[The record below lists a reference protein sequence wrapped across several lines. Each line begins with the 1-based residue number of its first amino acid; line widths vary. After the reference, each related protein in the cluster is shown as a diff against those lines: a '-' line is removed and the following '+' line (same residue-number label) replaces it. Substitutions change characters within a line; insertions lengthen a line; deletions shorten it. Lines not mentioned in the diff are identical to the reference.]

1 MYKRAYRMV
10 FLIMTF
16 EGAERL
22 SFCYVKGSMIVTS
35 ILMNGNIK
43 AIFPNRFYVIM
54 EGNKAFKI

>member
-1 MYKRAYRMV
+1 MV